1 MGHLPKGCLIG
12 GQFEVTEKTQE
23 AGDANR
29 LSMCVHLSSIPSPV
43 QGVLHF
49 MNKKTE
55 EIACLEHFFL
65 YVVYILFLR
74 K

>member
-1 MGHLPKGCLIG
+1 MG
-12 GQFEVTEKTQE
+12 GQFEVTEKTQQADE
-23 AGDANR
+23 ANC
-29 LSMCVHLSSIPSPV
+29 LFMCVHLSSIPSPV

-55 EIACLEHFFL
+55 EIACLEHFVC
-65 YVVYILFLR
+65 VVYILFLR